1 MNRGNRKE
9 EIYRELTVSGFLI
22 CMAAGAAAEALI
34 FALFDIRLDMVPRV
48 VLVFLWGMFGFLS
61 SGILV
66 LADIVETAIGERRME
81 LQYRNQLK
89 LAQHEAQMIA
99 GLKQEIEQ
107 VVAETLQKADMHT
120 AEVYYIS
127 QQPKWNREK
136 KADPDAM
143 KTQQKKAS

>member
-1 MNRGNRKE
+1 MNRGNRNE

-81 LQYRNQLK
+81 IQYRNQLK

-99 GLKQEIEQ
+99 GLKQ

-143 KTQQKKAS
+143 KPQQKKAS

>member
-1 MNRGNRKE
+1 MNRGNRNE

-99 GLKQEIEQ
+99 GLKQ

-143 KTQQKKAS
+143 KPQQKKAS